1 MIIMKSASVICMT
14 DRPVGIAA
22 LDERIPF
29 LLSQLGAHIAAEFQR
44 RMSATGVEPRTYAVL
59 MALATEDGQSQRQL
73 SARLGIHRNAMVS
86 VIDALEA
93 DGLVQRMAHPDD
105 RRAFAITL
113 TDQARSLLPDL
124 DKAGRT
130 LENAVT
136 APLSAVERN
145 TLREMLQRIA
155 TGAGLIPGVHPHLA
169 PGVAV
174 MAKQRSSRHETPS
187 RRKVDQS

>member
-1 MIIMKSASVICMT
+1 MT
-14 DRPVGIAA
+14 DRPPGITA

-29 LLSQLGAHIAAEFQR
+29 LLSQLGAHIAGEFQR
-44 RMSATGVEPRTYAVL
+44 RMSATGVAPRTYAVL

-73 SARLGIHRNAMVS
+73 SARLGIHRNTMVS
-86 VIDALEA
+86 VVDALEA
-93 DGLVQRMAHPDD
+93 DGLVKRTAHPDD

-124 DKAGRT
+124 DNAGHA

-155 TGAGLIPGVHPHLA
+155 TGAGLIPGVHPDLA
-169 PGVAV
+169 HSVAAI
-174 MAKQRSSRHETPS
+174 AKQRFSSDETS
-187 RRKVDQS
+187 RRKRVDQS